1 MNTPTSPHPPEKTPE
16 RVKLIQIRE
25 LRPKGEKG
33 ACLRPLGL
41 CELGGCCDVCWYGGA
56 RRTPPCEKT

>member
-1 MNTPTSPHPPEKTPE
+1 MNKPAGPHPSEKTPE

-25 LRPKGEKG
+25 LRSEEGNG

-56 RRTPPCEKT
+56 RRPPASTKP